1 MIFAK
6 LNYEGGYED
15 WHDDLVEYLSSEFID
30 VKYGFQ
36 SDSWIWINIENNKVD
51 VDSFTSHKHWIKSDN
66 PGNHVETVIKT
77 LMLKYPIIIL
87 DEPENEPHE

>member
-15 WHDDLVEYLSSEFID
+15 WHDDLAEYLSSEFPD
-30 VKYGFQ
+30 VKNGFQ
-36 SDSWIWINIENNKVD
+36 CDSWIWIFIGNNKVA

-66 PGNHVETVIKT
+66 SGNHVETVIKT
-77 LMLKYPIIIL
+77 LMLNYQIIIL
-87 DEPENEPHE
+87 DELENEPHE